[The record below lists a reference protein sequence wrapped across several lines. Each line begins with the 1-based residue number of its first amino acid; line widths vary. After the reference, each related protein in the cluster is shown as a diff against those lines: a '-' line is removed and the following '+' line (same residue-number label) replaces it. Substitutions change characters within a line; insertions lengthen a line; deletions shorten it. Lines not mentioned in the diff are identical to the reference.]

1 MQYNADG
8 TIALYIYL
16 GSGDELKQHLSFGQ
30 VTEVLVATA
39 VIKTLHVFIFFGP
52 LPLLFISLLGELN
65 LMLDLIGWLLAS
77 RFWNY

>member
-39 VIKTLHVFIFFGP
+39 VIKTLHVFIF
-52 LPLLFISLLGELN
+52 
-65 LMLDLIGWLLAS
+65 
-77 RFWNY
+77 

>member
-39 VIKTLHVFIFFGP
+39 VIKTLHVFIFWSSPP
-52 LPLLFISLLGELN
+52 LIYFSTG
-65 LMLDLIGWLLAS
+65 
-77 RFWNY
+77 